1 MSRDRQLI
9 RLRLLA
15 DEWVVPAVCFG
26 LVFLLVVGMATVGL
40 SIWAVFQ
47 THANGVEDQ
56 AILNQ
61 ITVTA
66 AHRNTQ
72 LLVIMRE
79 LRVLLKR

>member
-1 MSRDRQLI
+1 MSRKPLI

-47 THANGVEDQ
+47 THANGVQDQ
-56 AILNQ
+56 AILNV
-61 ITVTA
+61 ILNS
-66 AHRNTQ
+66 AHKRNAQ
-72 LLVIMRE
+72 LIVIQRE
-79 LRVLLKR
+79 LLTLLNR